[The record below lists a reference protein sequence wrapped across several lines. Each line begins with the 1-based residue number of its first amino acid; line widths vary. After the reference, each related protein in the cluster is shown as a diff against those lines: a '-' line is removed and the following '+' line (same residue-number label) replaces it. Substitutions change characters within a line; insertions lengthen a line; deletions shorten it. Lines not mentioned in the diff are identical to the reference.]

1 VLIRKATIPM
11 RARWIMREKRRKR
24 KNKKKTS
31 KLSNTYTNKV
41 DKMVT
46 APYMWKRKKWQ
57 GGVHQGEQASKHKRA
72 QISLGEKEGYFN
84 NEEHQECLDSKG
96 NW

>member
-1 VLIRKATIPM
+1 
-11 RARWIMREKRRKR
+11 MREKRRKR

-46 APYMWKRKKWQ
+46 APYM
-57 GGVHQGEQASKHKRA
+57 
-72 QISLGEKEGYFN
+72 
-84 NEEHQECLDSKG
+84 
-96 NW
+96 